1 MRGET
6 VMDRRKF
13 VQAVVGLGVTTPLSA
28 IASVGRL
35 SLAHQMDTAMPKCY
49 SGIAPELVDI
59 PRKVNIGVIGVG
71 SVGGAVLT
79 DLFGKLPYLS
89 RSIAVGTDP
98 SELGRVLADQKLL
111 IGNGSDRPSGTKDAR
126 LLCSKATVE
135 IAKAIAG
142 LDMVFIVAEMD
153 GGTGTGISLVVAE
166 ILKEARVTTL
176 AVAVAPFASEDR
188 QHLQSARAGMHE
200 LGRITGVVFPVTNQ
214 FLHQSDRRKGVPSL
228 FRSHVTIT
236 FERIYRGATVPFS
249 EAGLVAIN
257 PEDIKLILSDKG
269 IAAFGYGSARG
280 ENTAEVAVR
289 QAIAYPLLGE
299 GRLSS
304 ASGIWVSIEGD
315 ERSMKFRELN
325 KIMATI
331 SNVSPYPVI
340 YFGATTNRL
349 LRHGCRVTI
358 LAGGV

>member
-1 MRGET
+1 
-6 VMDRRKF
+6 MDRRKF
-13 VQAVVGLGVTTPLSA
+13 VQAAVGLGVTTPLSA
-28 IASVGRL
+28 IASVRRL

-79 DLFGKLPYLS
+79 DLFGKLPYLG
-89 RSIAVGTDP
+89 RSIAVVTDP
-98 SELGRVLADQKLL
+98 SELVLVLADQKLL
-111 IGNGSDRPSGTKDAR
+111 IDNGNDPPSSTHDAR
-126 LLCSKATVE
+126 SLCNEAKAE

-142 LDMVFIVAEMD
+142 LNMVFIVAGMD
-153 GGTGTGISLVVAE
+153 DATGIGISLVVAE
-166 ILKEARVTTL
+166 MLKEARVTTL
-176 AVAVAPFASEDR
+176 AVAIAPFVFEDR
-188 QHLQSARAGMHE
+188 QHQQSAQAGMHE
-200 LGRITGVVFPVTNQ
+200 LARLTGVVFPVANQ
-214 FLHQSDRRKGVPSL
+214 FLLQSDRRKGLLSL
-228 FRSHVTIT
+228 VRSHATIT
-236 FERIYRGATVPFS
+236 FERIFRGATVPFS
-249 EAGLVAIN
+249 EAGMVTID
-257 PEDIKLILSDKG
+257 PEDIKLILSDNG